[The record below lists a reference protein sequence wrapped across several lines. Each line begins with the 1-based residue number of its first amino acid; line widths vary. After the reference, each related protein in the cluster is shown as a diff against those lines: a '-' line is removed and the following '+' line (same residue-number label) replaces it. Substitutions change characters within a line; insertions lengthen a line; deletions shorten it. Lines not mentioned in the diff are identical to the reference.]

1 MVSNPLFSTLTLKLT
16 LEGEKES
23 YIADKVKSAE
33 EFMTYTWSLVGVACF
48 LILVTA
54 AAVFG
59 WANFHPILNKNILQ
73 PIF

>member
-1 MVSNPLFSTLTLKLT
+1 MLKDLEDLNGFKNLFSTLTLKLT

-33 EFMTYTWSLVGVACF
+33 EFKTYTWSLVGVTCF
-48 LILVTA
+48 LILLTA

-59 WANFHPILNKNILQ
+59 WDNFHPYL
-73 PIF
+73 